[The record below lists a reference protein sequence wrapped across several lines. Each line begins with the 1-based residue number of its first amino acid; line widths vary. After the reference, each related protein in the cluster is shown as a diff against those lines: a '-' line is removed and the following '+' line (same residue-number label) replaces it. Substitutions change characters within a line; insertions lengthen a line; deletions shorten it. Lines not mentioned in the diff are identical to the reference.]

1 MSGFKTMSRES
12 RSQNVCQGVFA
23 MTDFHPLSES
33 VFTFEEN
40 QRSDLAKGVL
50 SSELGYFLRPSFN

>member
-1 MSGFKTMSRES
+1 MTDSGFSVSGFKTMSHES

-23 MTDFHPLSES
+23 TTDFHPLSES

-40 QRSDLAKGVL
+40 QGFSPDLAKEVL
-50 SSELGYFLRPSFN
+50 SQ